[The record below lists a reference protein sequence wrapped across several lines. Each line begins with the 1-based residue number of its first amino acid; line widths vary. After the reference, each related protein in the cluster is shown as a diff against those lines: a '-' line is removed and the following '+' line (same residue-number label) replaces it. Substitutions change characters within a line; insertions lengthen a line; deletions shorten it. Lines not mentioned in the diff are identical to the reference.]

1 MRRTL
6 RLFAFAGALIVT
18 ATAFAADATLDKARQ
33 LLDRG
38 DAQAAYALLEPL
50 QSSRAGEI
58 EYDLLLGAAAI
69 DAKRPS
75 EAVFALERVLA
86 VNPDHPQARA
96 LIARAYFMLGEVKTA
111 QQEFESLKQR
121 PDVPQEARALIQ
133 KYLDAIEQVLS
144 AERTKIAGYL
154 EATVGHDTNVNSAT
168 SGNQIAIPFFG
179 GALFT
184 LSAAGTKASDNFL
197 AAAGGVNL
205 RHRFTR
211 DAALIAGLDVNKRMN
226 SRQDQFDTG
235 YWNGNLGVNFT
246 QERNN
251 FTLGFQGQQ
260 FFVDN
265 NRFRDA
271 KGLIGQWQRL
281 IDDASSFT
289 VYLQHTRLDY
299 PGQEIRNA
307 DRTVGGVG
315 YARILGGERQPV
327 IFAGAY
333 AGEERE
339 RASGVPHLGHR
350 LWGARLGGQMTLRE
364 NLVAFASVS
373 YEDRSYGGADPLFLV
388 TRGDNQTDLRLGLT
402 YTPWKLWSITPQLA
416 HTRNSSNIVISD
428 FERTQAFITLRRDFR

>member
-1 MRRTL
+1 MRRAL
-6 RLFAFAGALIVT
+6 QLFAFASALIV
-18 ATAFAADATLDKARQ
+18 AAAAFAADATLDKARQ

-50 QSSRAGEI
+50 QSKRAGEV

-111 QQEFESLKQR
+111 QQEFDSLKQR
-121 PDVPQEARALIQ
+121 PDVPQEARAVIQ

-154 EATVGHDTNVNSAT
+154 EATIGHDTNVNSAP

-271 KGLIGQWQRL
+271 KGLIGQWQEELDRKFAL
-281 IDDASSFT
+281 PSVVAERDFAPPPDDARDVPIAIASLAT
-289 VYLQHTRLDY
+289 
-299 PGQEIRNA
+299 
-307 DRTVGGVG
+307 
-315 YARILGGERQPV
+315 ARRP
-327 IFAGAY
+327 
-333 AGEERE
+333 
-339 RASGVPHLGHR
+339 
-350 LWGARLGGQMTLRE
+350 TL
-364 NLVAFASVS
+364 
-373 YEDRSYGGADPLFLV
+373 
-388 TRGDNQTDLRLGLT
+388 
-402 YTPWKLWSITPQLA
+402 
-416 HTRNSSNIVISD
+416 
-428 FERTQAFITLRRDFR
+428 